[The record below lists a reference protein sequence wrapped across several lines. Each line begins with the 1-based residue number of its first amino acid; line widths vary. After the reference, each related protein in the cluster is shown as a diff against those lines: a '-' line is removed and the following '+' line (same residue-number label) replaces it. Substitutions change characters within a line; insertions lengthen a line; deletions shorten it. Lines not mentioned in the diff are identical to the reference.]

1 MRAVVQRVERASVSV
16 NSGLIAE
23 ISRGLVALVG
33 VAEGDTDA
41 EARWMAKKLVGLRV
55 FEDSAGKM
63 NRNVLDVGG
72 ELLLVPNFTVCA
84 DSSKGRRPSFDQ
96 AAKFEEGRR
105 IFELLVEG
113 CRTEG
118 APVSC
123 GEYGAEMAVSLVNN
137 GPVTLVID
145 SPS

>member
-1 MRAVVQRVERASVSV
+1 M
-16 NSGLIAE
+16 
-23 ISRGLVALVG
+23 VALVG